1 MSEITSTEI
10 DYSTKVNNHSTII
23 YRKLNP
29 QGASTQIA
37 LSSSSTVGPVEVV
50 LGPSVFNP
58 SKCRLNFQLE
68 LPDPGAT
75 VKASWLNANALSIF
89 SRVVV
94 YDANTNNLLLDC
106 SNLEK
111 YAAMV
116 VPASTSFAEFSTKS
130 GNTQQ
135 GTYAQKMPITSAGS
149 TPYPFEDIGKSN
161 SLVNVSFDNTAL
173 AGTTGVNSFQGRKQ
187 LYVGTDTEKS
197 FIDFSIPFSAFKH
210 TFMALNKNVYSPSN
224 LIFQFYL
231 NATDNFAWYS
241 ASVTDPTSGTAVS
254 IPATAYINTFNLE
267 IANENNLQIV
277 SQVINNVM
285 SPSGV
290 SIPIAYPTC
299 VRQSLAS
306 STSHSYQLVLSR
318 AYGQRI
324 LAIVT
329 APFNVG
335 ATINVRN
342 EHKRDVLGVY
352 NKFLNGVAINYPNGI
367 DATLGEDWKYD
378 AKEYC
383 EDSAIQTLGEYWLAE
398 WFTIDSFVGSKP
410 LSQLDMTLID
420 GLDVGTQSSTWQIQ
434 AALTSATAYVWVTA
448 ILGQKIATFS
458 ASGVMVQ

>member
-1 MSEITSTEI
+1 MSEITSQEI

-29 QGASTQIA
+29 QGISTQIA
-37 LSSSSTVGPVEVV
+37 LSSSSSVGPVEVV
-50 LGPSVFNP
+50 VGSAVFNP
-58 SKCRLNFQLE
+58 SKCRVNFQLE

-75 VKASWLNANALSIF
+75 VKANWVNANALSIF
-89 SRVVV
+89 SRVVC
-94 YDANTNNLLLDC
+94 YDSNTNNLLLDI

-111 YAAMV
+111 YASMV
-116 VPASTSFAEFSTKS
+116 VPSGTSFSEFSTKS
-130 GNTQQ
+130 ANPIQ
-135 GTYAQKMPITSAGS
+135 GALAQVMAKTSALS

-161 SLVNVSFDNTAL
+161 SLVNASFDNTAF
-173 AGTTGVNSFQGRKQ
+173 AGTGGVNSYQGRRQ
-187 LYVGTDTEKS
+187 LYVGQDTEKS

-210 TFMALNKNVYSPSN
+210 TFMALNRNVYSPSN

-231 NATDNFAWYS
+231 SPTDNFAWYS
-241 ASVTDPTSGTAVS
+241 TSITDPTSGTAVS
-254 IPATAYINTFNLE
+254 IPATAYINSFNLE
-267 IANENNLQIV
+267 IANENNLAVV

-285 SPSGV
+285 NGGV

-299 VRQSLAS
+299 VRQSIAS
-306 STSHSYQLVLSR
+306 TTAHSYQLVLSK

-324 LAIVT
+324 LAIIT

-352 NKFLNGVAINYPNGI
+352 NKYLNGVAINYPNGI

-383 EDSAIQTLGEYWLAE
+383 ENSTIQTLGEYILGE
-398 WFTIDSFVGSKP
+398 WFTIDSFFGSKP
-410 LSQLDMTLID
+410 LSELDMTLVD

-434 AALTSATAYVWVTA
+434 AATTSAVAYVWVSA
-448 ILGQKIATFS
+448 IIGQKVATFS